1 MATSADQKSIKR
13 FLHDGGDAPVEAA
26 YPNATQDTGST
37 DSAMPRFDALLEDS
51 IHEICTI
58 DSTTLRYDRVS
69 RGARENLGYTL
80 GELQQ
85 LTLLDIQADHDEGK
99 FKVLLERL
107 RSGAATQCNFRASH
121 KRKDGSQYPV
131 VTHLHYLPAELHPV
145 IVCISHHITG
155 RTSAEQ
161 ALVES
166 ERRFRAI
173 FNSTYQFMGL
183 LSPDG
188 VVLQANQTALD
199 FIGATGEEVVLMK
212 VWDTPWFRNFPEAQ
226 QKIRQSVRTAAQ
238 GKLVRDELEISGAG
252 DATATIDFSI
262 KPVLGP
268 DNEISVLL
276 AEGRD
281 ISDRIRAE
289 DEKQRYQQE
298 FAHNMRINS
307 MGEIAATM
315 AHELNQPLTALI
327 SYCGTADA
335 MLSGLTS
342 APAGIHDI
350 LHRATEQAHRAGQI
364 IQQMRRYIRDET
376 LRNEPV
382 EVDRLIL
389 NIERLLEWELKNS
402 DIHLS
407 LGLKCENCVVEVD
420 SIEIEQVMINL
431 VHNGIEAINRTS
443 NAAGSINIQSR
454 PIGNSAVE
462 ISIMDSGPGID
473 ASMQDGLF
481 KPCQSDKRE
490 GMGLGLTISRSI
502 IEKHG
507 GKLFYDSKTTGQHAF
522 RFTLPLHNQ
531 PPVKN

>member
-1 MATSADQKSIKR
+1 VDQ
-13 FLHDGGDAPVEAA
+13 
-26 YPNATQDTGST
+26 
-37 DSAMPRFDALLEDS
+37 
-51 IHEICTI
+51 
-58 DSTTLRYDRVS
+58 
-69 RGARENLGYTL
+69 
-80 GELQQ
+80 
-85 LTLLDIQADHDEGK
+85 
-99 FKVLLERL
+99 
-107 RSGAATQCNFRASH
+107 
-121 KRKDGSQYPV
+121 
-131 VTHLHYLPAELHPV
+131 
-145 IVCISHHITG
+145 
-155 RTSAEQ
+155 
-161 ALVES
+161 
-166 ERRFRAI
+166 
-173 FNSTYQFMGL
+173 FN
-183 LSPDG
+183 
-188 VVLQANQTALD
+188 N
-199 FIGATGEEVVLMK
+199 IGATGEEVVLMK
-212 VWDTPWFRNFPEAQ
+212 VWDIPWFRDFPEARQ
-226 QKIRQSVRTAAQ
+226 EIRQSVITAAQ
-238 GKLVRDELEISGAG
+238 GKLVRDELEIPGAG

-262 KPVLGP
+262 KPVPGR
-268 DNEISVLL
+268 DNEIPVLL

-289 DEKQRYQQE
+289 NEKQRYQQE

-315 AHELNQPLTALI
+315 AHELNHPLTALI

-342 APAGIHDI
+342 APAGIRDI

-376 LRNEPV
+376 PRKEPV
-382 EVDRLIL
+382 EVDRLIG
-389 NIERLLEWELKNS
+389 NIERFLGWELKNS
-402 DIHLS
+402 DIQLS
-407 LGLKCENCVVEVD
+407 FGLKCENCVVEVD

-431 VHNGIEAINRTS
+431 VHNGIDAINRTS

-454 PIGNSAVE
+454 LTGNSTVE

-531 PPVKN
+531 TPAKN